1 VEPDVAAGGDLQ
13 AGTHHQTQYETGGDR
28 AEYDFGGSYR
38 STQSTMKVRMSE
50 DFRVA
55 YKRLKKRHKSLE
67 DDFERLLGSLLQ
79 NPMQGVELENGV
91 RKVRLAIS
99 SKGRGKSG
107 GARVIIRVRIVADE
121 LQLLYIYDK
130 SDFGNISDAYL
141 RDIMKRMDS

>member
-1 VEPDVAAGGDLQ
+1 
-13 AGTHHQTQYETGGDR
+13 
-28 AEYDFGGSYR
+28 
-38 STQSTMKVRMSE
+38 MKVRMSE

-67 DDFERLLGSLLQ
+67 NDFERLLGSLLQ
-79 NPMQGVELENGV
+79 NPMQGVELEDGV

-107 GARVIIRVRIVADE
+107 GARVIIRIRIVADE

-141 RDIMKRMDS
+141 RDIMQRMDS